1 MVTVHSSQAST
12 SHFCRLRYTAGI
24 APSMRR
30 AQPQRS
36 GVRDATVGQ
45 NNVALHIAITERSTM
60 DRSPS
65 HLFRAV
71 NLPASRALPNIPHQS
86 PCHSVR
92 IFVMITMCRYR
103 QVFWSQR
110 CKAEGDGAGC
120 NNTWKGAN
128 LKTVLITFPGTYLRS
143 RSVTEQSG
151 ERIPRYENVQGE

>member
-1 MVTVHSSQAST
+1 MRDVEGEGLSVVTVHSSQAST

-65 HLFRAV
+65 HLFLAV
-71 NLPASRALPNIPHQS
+71 NLPRFPRTSQHSAPIALS
-86 PCHSVR
+86 
-92 IFVMITMCRYR
+92 F
-103 QVFWSQR
+103 
-110 CKAEGDGAGC
+110 
-120 NNTWKGAN
+120 
-128 LKTVLITFPGTYLRS
+128 RS
-143 RSVTEQSG
+143 
-151 ERIPRYENVQGE
+151 YFL